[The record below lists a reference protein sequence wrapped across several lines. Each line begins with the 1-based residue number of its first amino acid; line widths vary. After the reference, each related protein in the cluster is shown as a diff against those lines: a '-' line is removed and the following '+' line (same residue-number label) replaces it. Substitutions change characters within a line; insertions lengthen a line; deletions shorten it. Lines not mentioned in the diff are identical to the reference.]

1 MRLTGKHNILQI
13 FFIIFHIA
21 VIKTMTT
28 LSALLSSEMLP
39 TVHLQNCVFSLNLY
53 YVYLVHL
60 MGYVSHIKSAGL
72 LNLQKLDKM

>member
-1 MRLTGKHNILQI
+1 
-13 FFIIFHIA
+13 
-21 VIKTMTT
+21 MTT

-39 TVHLQNCVFSLNLY
+39 TVHLQNCVFSPNLY